1 MFPLFRQTL
10 THSHTHTQWNK
21 ISCSSDQ
28 TDQSKWEKAY
38 SNTTKSVRRI
48 SLRKYSHAHTQ
59 SRNQRTT
66 TKNIDKNNN
75 EIHKRIMNDDK
86 AWRYNAVAIPTKQK
100 YFRYSHSRP
109 MEISVRLIEQS
120 AKSFAQICF

>member
-1 MFPLFRQTL
+1 MEQKLIQIPQKAYDAFRSESTHTL
-10 THSHTHTQWNK
+10 TH
-21 ISCSSDQ
+21 
-28 TDQSKWEKAY
+28 
-38 SNTTKSVRRI
+38 
-48 SLRKYSHAHTQ
+48 
-59 SRNQRTT
+59 NQEINEQQQQ
-66 TKNIDKNNN
+66 NIDKNNN

-86 AWRYNAVAIPTKQK
+86 AWRYNAMAIPTKQK